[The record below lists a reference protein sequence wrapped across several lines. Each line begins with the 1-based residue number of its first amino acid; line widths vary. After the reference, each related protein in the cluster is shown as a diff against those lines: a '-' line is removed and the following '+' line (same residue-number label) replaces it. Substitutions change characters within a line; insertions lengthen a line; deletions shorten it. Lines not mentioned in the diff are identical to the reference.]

1 MRPQRTRTR
10 RSSGLTLV
18 ELMVALAVA
27 AVLLVLAAP
36 SFRDLI
42 LMQRLKSVHAQLVT
56 DLQYA
61 RSEAVSSGAVVNVR
75 VQPQILGS
83 PHTCYIIFHHFFRDY
98 LTNGASSSCDCHEP
112 AISRCSS
119 PNTRELRTVLVPLDG
134 GVILINAPVGQ
145 TTQAVA
151 FDPKTGGMVLRENEL
166 GAGTGQPFTVTA
178 AIDPARSLSAVV
190 ATSGRPRICR
200 PAGSTLP
207 DLEC

>member
-1 MRPQRTRTR
+1 MRPRQARSR
-10 RSSGLTLV
+10 RSRGLTLV
-18 ELMVALAVA
+18 ELMVAVGVA

-42 LMQRLKSVHAQLVT
+42 LMQRLKSIHAQLVT

-75 VQPQILGS
+75 VQPQRFGS
-83 PHTCYIIFHHFFRDY
+83 PHTCYIIFHHFSHNY
-98 LTNGASSSCDCHEP
+98 LINGASSGCDCHEP
-112 AISRCSS
+112 AVSRCPSTT
-119 PNTRELRTVLVPLDG
+119 NHRELRTVLVPLDSS
-134 GVILINAPVGQ
+134 VTLAPGQ

-151 FDPKTGGMVLRENEL
+151 FDPKTGGMVLRANEL
-166 GAGTGQPFTVTA
+166 GAGTGLPFIATA

-200 PAGSTLP
+200 PTGSTLP